1 MDKHKLIIS
10 LLKAIFTVVMIISYK
25 VLFGPSNV
33 CIGLMVAFSA
43 ISFLKLDF
51 TLYPVYRSTV
61 FIILSLF
68 LLIMSLI
75 AGLNPFIGLIIN
87 IFTLFIVS
95 YIYMKD
101 SKSMISYLFLFI
113 YIYMVSTPI
122 TIDLIPKRLL
132 SLLFGI
138 FIIILGQFLFNKNKF
153 KTSSSVIIIDGLYT
167 IKEEI
172 QNVLYHSS
180 NYDKTSKIDTDI
192 RKLLN
197 LINEQNSS
205 ITFSTILLKSY
216 FNIAVILERLP
227 IVINKVAT
235 STNIKDRDE
244 FLKDLNI
251 EISSIINILLKKKCT
266 TCTNFSFKHKDLL
279 DKLDYAKE
287 CTELIKILYSNISA
301 LNNPLTRMKINLKD
315 VFENTRDFKRNSIGF
330 NFSIK
335 VAIAVSLSLFFV
347 HIFNIRNGNWIVI
360 TIYVLLQPF
369 SSDTIIKTK
378 KRVKGTVLGVI
389 LSIIIFGVF
398 HSHIPESLLLI
409 PVLFFYFYATDY
421 YIKVI
426 FTCILSLSLNLST
439 GTLEYLSI
447 GRFSFIII
455 GCVIA
460 LLFNKYFMPYD
471 SALHTISL
479 KEKYLKL
486 SNAMTE
492 ELSNIINGTSD
503 ENTLIKLALDC
514 NSIESK
520 LLLTANNSNDSSLK
534 EILDTEYTTISSIRF
549 CILNIYSSK
558 LERSLS

>member
-1 MDKHKLIIS
+1 MDKQKLIIS
-10 LLKAIFTVVMIISYK
+10 LYKALFTVVMIIGYK

-61 FIILSLF
+61 FIILSFF
-68 LLIMSLI
+68 LLIMSFI

-87 IFTLFIVS
+87 VFTLFIVS

-122 TIDLIPKRLL
+122 TIELIPERLL

-138 FIIILGQFLFNKNKF
+138 FIIIVSQFLFNKNKF
-153 KTSSSVIIIDGLYT
+153 KTSSSSIIVEGLYT
-167 IKEEI
+167 IKDEI
-172 QNVLYHSS
+172 ENVISNSS
-180 NYDKTSKIDTDI
+180 NYDKTSIMDTKL

-197 LINEQNSS
+197 LINDQNSS
-205 ITFSTILLKSY
+205 IIFSTVLLKPY
-216 FNIAVILERLP
+216 FNIAVTLERLP
-227 IVINKVAT
+227 IVLNKMAT
-235 STNIKDRDE
+235 STNVIDRE
-244 FLKDLNI
+244 QFLKDVNI
-251 EISSIINILLKKKCT
+251 EISNVINILLKKKCT
-266 TCTNFSFKHKDLL
+266 TCTNFSFKYKDLL
-279 DKLDYAKE
+279 TESDCAKE
-287 CTELIKILYSNISA
+287 CAELIKILYLNISV
-301 LNNPLTRMKINLKD
+301 LNNPLTRMKISLKD
-315 VFENTRDFKRNSIGF
+315 VFKNMEDFKRNSIGF

-335 VAIAVSLSLFFV
+335 VAIAVSFSLFFV
-347 HIFNIRNGNWIVI
+347 HLFNIRNGNWIVI

-369 SSDTIIKTK
+369 ASDTIIKTK
-378 KRVKGTVLGVI
+378 KRVKGTIIGVF

-398 HSHIPESLLLI
+398 QSHIPESLLLI
-409 PVLFFYFYATDY
+409 PVLFLYFYATDY

-426 FTCILSLSLNLST
+426 FTCILSLSINLST

-471 SALHTISL
+471 ATLHTNSL

-486 SNAMTE
+486 SNAMTD

-503 ENTLIKLALDC
+503 ENTLIKLALNC

-520 LLLTANNSNDSSLK
+520 LLITANSSNDSSLK
-534 EILDTEYTTISSIRF
+534 EILDTEYKTISSIRF